1 MPVEI
6 TSFLFSKPYGTA
18 VVDWLLERMEELPQ
32 VLVLVPTAQSGRRL
46 RQGLA
51 ERGALLAPRV
61 VTTGTLMQMDGV
73 AADSVEVL
81 AWTEAL
87 ESVNDWEAYKAIFP
101 ESPASVG
108 SGWALGLAK
117 AFVELR
123 KNLQENGLMLSE
135 AARQVS
141 SLEHDRWEQ
150 LARLEREVENQLK
163 SWGYVSKS
171 TRLASGDLELPEG
184 ISRVVV
190 AGVLDLPPVL
200 TRFFEKIGIMVSV
213 LVPDPRVD
221 EWGRPGLQWN
231 RQEIQWPKLGGV
243 TLTGDP
249 GQQAALA
256 VAKVVEAE
264 SECNNVG
271 LGTADEQVAAE
282 LVRSFARAGWV
293 VHDPGASLPSSLV
306 GWLSCWRHY
315 IQNPSVKEVVDM
327 LAFDQGGSLV
337 EGIRS
342 QQVEALSSLLDSH
355 LVRDL
360 SDVSRARGLIFDS
373 LRRAN
378 TESKRKRL
386 DHQLKLAVVAE
397 QLMLDFAA
405 LRKRFLSQGFHK
417 GMRAL
422 AGRIDR
428 SDEAGLLEWLD
439 ETVGAAQEVK
449 RPPVFWIELLLQD
462 LGPLPE
468 QAPDG
473 RVLDVQ
479 GWLELLHDPARHLVV
494 CGMNEGYVPGRASS
508 DTWLPESAREVLG
521 LPCEE
526 SRAARDAYLLH
537 ALLEMRREDGRVDLI
552 VGKSS
557 QGGDVL
563 MPSRLLLTAKGE
575 SLAQVVEKLFAEVE
589 PPDSGVAWDLEP
601 HWKWNPR
608 KKSPKERM
616 SVTAFSKYL
625 ACPFRYYLE
634 RVLGMNEP
642 EPERAEWNH
651 RDFGNVIHEVLE
663 GWGRD
668 EFLRDSA
675 DAAEISKHLKQSL
688 DEIVSRH
695 FGEELPLAV
704 SLQVESMRLRLG
716 WFAAEQAKIRAE
728 GWQIVEVEKDFE
740 LEIAG
745 VVVSGQID
753 RIEQHD
759 DGRLRVL
766 DYKSSKEAKDVV
778 REHQRK
784 YRRNPP
790 LHLSVEEVMAPGGAI
805 WTNLQVPF
813 YADAFGQVDEIG
825 YFALGQD
832 EMNVKI
838 TPWVNFG
845 EEEKD
850 SARRCAEWIVGQVQQ
865 EIFWP
870 PADKVAYDDFQDLA
884 YGRNLTEAFAEKGGL
899 A

>member
-150 LARLEREVENQLK
+150 LARLEREVENQLQ
-163 SWGYVSKS
+163 SCGYVSKS

-190 AGVLDLPPVL
+190 AGVFDLPPVL

-306 GWLSCWRHY
+306 GWLSCWRRY

-360 SDVSRARGLIFDS
+360 SDVSRARELIFDS

-537 ALLEMRREDGRVDLI
+537 ALLEI
-552 VGKSS
+552 
-557 QGGDVL
+557 
-563 MPSRLLLTAKGE
+563 
-575 SLAQVVEKLFAEVE
+575 
-589 PPDSGVAWDLEP
+589 
-601 HWKWNPR
+601 
-608 KKSPKERM
+608 
-616 SVTAFSKYL
+616 
-625 ACPFRYYLE
+625 
-634 RVLGMNEP
+634 
-642 EPERAEWNH
+642 
-651 RDFGNVIHEVLE
+651 
-663 GWGRD
+663 
-668 EFLRDSA
+668 
-675 DAAEISKHLKQSL
+675 
-688 DEIVSRH
+688 
-695 FGEELPLAV
+695 
-704 SLQVESMRLRLG
+704 
-716 WFAAEQAKIRAE
+716 
-728 GWQIVEVEKDFE
+728 
-740 LEIAG
+740 
-745 VVVSGQID
+745 
-753 RIEQHD
+753 
-759 DGRLRVL
+759 
-766 DYKSSKEAKDVV
+766 
-778 REHQRK
+778 
-784 YRRNPP
+784 
-790 LHLSVEEVMAPGGAI
+790 
-805 WTNLQVPF
+805 
-813 YADAFGQVDEIG
+813 
-825 YFALGQD
+825 
-832 EMNVKI
+832 
-838 TPWVNFG
+838 
-845 EEEKD
+845 
-850 SARRCAEWIVGQVQQ
+850 
-865 EIFWP
+865 
-870 PADKVAYDDFQDLA
+870 
-884 YGRNLTEAFAEKGGL
+884 
-899 A
+899 